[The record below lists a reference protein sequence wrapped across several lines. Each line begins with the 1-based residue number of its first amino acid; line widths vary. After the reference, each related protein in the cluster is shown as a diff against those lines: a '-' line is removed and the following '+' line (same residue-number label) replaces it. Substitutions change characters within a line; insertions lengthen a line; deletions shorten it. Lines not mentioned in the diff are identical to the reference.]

1 VAKKEENKFLTY
13 KDKPLVRCGNTIYYG
28 DMSDPFVVLLQIA
41 GNKENDGLNMAD
53 RVVVQLLSTDPD
65 ASPRERIIKKSEK
78 KGLYA
83 AMDIGS
89 IWLKRALN
97 NSADE

>member
-1 VAKKEENKFLTY
+1 MTSEKKSEYLTY
-13 KDKPLVRCGNTIYYG
+13 KEKPLLRCNNTIYYG
-28 DMSDPFVVLLQIA
+28 DMSDPYVIMLQIMSK
-41 GNKENDGLNMAD
+41 KEENGIEMAD
-53 RVVVQLLSTDPD
+53 KIMVQLLSTDPD

-78 KGLYA
+78 KGLYN

-97 NSADE
+97 PKE